1 MNAVAT
7 DSSENVGRWIRD
19 LRGAMRELNAA
30 VEALDLRVFEAIEPE
45 AQSRLL
51 RPAAETLLEDALELV
66 ASVLEITSEEE
77 EPTEGTDSLSAAP
90 QSHSRLDLG
99 TVAFFAQLELRSTR
113 ERLRHVTQTAGP
125 VALLGACDSS
135 LRGIHKALGALDG
148 AVSER
153 CGSPTLFDF
162 ASDLDRS
169 LRVRRCY
176 GRFRDK
182 MLAADAVPDDH
193 PRRRLRWAGTAIA
206 MLVGDKVYPE
216 LRVADRLQ
224 IRELQHRILAWLR
237 LPVAASTHLAGHEL
251 WSDLM
256 AFVGMLERI
265 NQRQELQEHDQRL
278 LRSAASYA
286 KRAFSSRFP
295 EEFVAELRSL
305 TGREPELDEL
315 LGSVNAG
322 RIACWSKWLEAYDAS
337 PESGVISG

>member
-30 VEALDLRVFEAIEPE
+30 VDALDLRVFEAIEPE

-51 RPAAETLLEDALELV
+51 RPAAETLLADALELV
-66 ASVLEITSEEE
+66 ASVLDVTSEE
-77 EPTEGTDSLSAAP
+77 EPTEGADSTSAAP
-90 QSHSRLDLG
+90 TSHSRLDLG
-99 TVAFFAQLELRSTR
+99 TVAFFAQLELRGTR

-125 VALLGACDSS
+125 IALLGACDSS
-135 LRGIHKALGALDG
+135 LRGIHKALGALDS
-148 AVSER
+148 AISER
-153 CGSPTLFDF
+153 CGSPALFDF
-162 ASDLDRS
+162 ATDLDRS

-182 MLAADAVPDDH
+182 MLAADAVADDH

-206 MLVGDKVYPE
+206 VLVGDKVYPE

-237 LPVAASTHLAGHEL
+237 LPVAASTHAAGHEL

-278 LRSAASYA
+278 LRSARSYA
-286 KRAFSSRFP
+286 KRALSSRFP

-305 TGREPELDEL
+305 TGREPELDLL
-315 LGSVNAG
+315 LGSPQAA
-322 RIACWSKWLEAYDAS
+322 RISCWGPWLEPYDAS
-337 PESGVISG
+337 PESGVTGG